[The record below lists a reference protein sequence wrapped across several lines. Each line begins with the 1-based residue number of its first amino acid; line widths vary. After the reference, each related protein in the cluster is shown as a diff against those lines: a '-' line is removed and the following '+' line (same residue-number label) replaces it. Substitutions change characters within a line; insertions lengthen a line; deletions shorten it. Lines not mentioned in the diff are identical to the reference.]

1 MSILQNMSTE
11 KITKQIMLAL
21 SNGNSLN
28 EQVSLKAFVKKEMK
42 ITCKGKN
49 PFRLFFYRLIIEL
62 ADCAHPRFVLA
73 STLNKRCLN
82 HKS

>member
-28 EQVSLKAFVKKEMK
+28 VSLKAFVKKEMK

-49 PFRLFFYRLIIEL
+49 PFRLFIYRLIKVL